1 MHLGV
6 FLKIYI
12 YGYHTRGSLGI
23 PIFGDPKLL
32 FLIKKKKK
40 KNETHL
46 CWFPFSSLLSV
57 PTTTSTSSLCPVVAG
72 TTLFSLLLIPLYF
85 IICDLLFT
93 VVDLLTIALSIF

>member
-32 FLIKKKKK
+32 FLIKKNKN

-46 CWFPFSSLLSV
+46 YWFPFSSLLSV